1 MGFLNHSTNNI
12 IIDAVL
18 TERGRELLSRNDGTF
33 KITQFSFGDD
43 EVDYTN
49 ITKYGKIIGKEKI
62 EKNTPIFEA
71 STNENIALKNKLIN
85 LGSANVR
92 ILYLPILESYSD
104 ANAATSLEKITLI
117 YGSASTS
124 AVNKEKVVFM
134 RTNITAETTNTSL
147 DSSII
152 DTNFIVK
159 LNSDLLDLKRDQTS
173 AVLTPLDI
181 DQNKIAT
188 YRISLNGTSHPD
200 ATKQSQGLRQTSF
213 YAVLKSTLTS
223 DAFSKFGRSGDAT
236 KIDTTIQI
244 IGDQSNATKVLPVQ
258 INLGDS

>member
-18 TERGRELLSRNDGTF
+18 TERGRELLSKNDGSF
-33 KITQFSFGDD
+33 QITQFSFGDD

-85 LGSANVR
+85 LGSASVR
-92 ILYLPILESYSD
+92 ILYLPILSAYSD
-104 ANAATSLEKITLI
+104 NSGTTSLNKVLLV
-117 YGSASTS
+117 YGSGTTS
-124 AVNKEKVVFM
+124 NLNKEKDIFM
-134 RTNITAETTNTSL
+134 RTEITTDTTGITL
-147 DSSII
+147 DRSII
-152 DTNFIVK
+152 DDNFIVK
-159 LNSDLLDLKRDQTS
+159 VHDDLLSIKNQTTS
-173 AVLTPLDI
+173 GYLTPIDI

-188 YRISLNGTSHPD
+188 YRITLSGQTHPD
-200 ATKQSQGLRQTSF
+200 QTEQNRGLRQVKF
-213 YAVLKSTLTS
+213 VACLKNSLTS
-223 DAFSKFGRSGDAT
+223 ATFSKFGRSGEST

-244 IGDQSNATKVLPVQ
+244 LGDKSNASKIIQTE
-258 INLGDS
+258 ISLGDI

>member
-18 TERGRELLSRNDGTF
+18 TERGRELLSKNDGTF

-92 ILYLPILESYSD
+92 ILYLPFLESFSD
-104 ANAATSLEKITLI
+104 ANATTALPKVTLI

-124 AVNKEKVVFM
+124 STNKEKAVFV
-134 RTNITAETTNTSL
+134 RTNISTETTNTTL

-152 DTNFIVK
+152 DTTFIVK
-159 LNSDLLDLKRDQTS
+159 VNSEILDLKLEGSS
-173 AVLTPLDI
+173 AVLTPVDI

-188 YRISLNGTSHPD
+188 YRLTINPSALTD
-200 ATKQSQGLRQTSF
+200 ATKRSQGLRQASF
-213 YAVLKSTLTS
+213 FATLKSTLTS
-223 DAFSKFGRSGDAT
+223 DTFSKFGRSGDAT

-244 IGDQSNATKVLPVQ
+244 IGNKSNATKVIPVQ